1 MAPSNDQPSRP
12 PLPVRL
18 FMLVAARNP
27 LDMEHCH
34 VDHAPPVRYAYLFS
48 GLFVAYLATL
58 PVIDALRSDQGGAAS
73 ILSEASSPLLGLFA
87 LMALVL
93 VYLIMG
99 GFLARHLNGAVA
111 LFVVGV
117 GFSFLS
123 AGMGGI
129 HQFAW
134 SDASPWLLGVETVCW
149 ALATF
154 YLVWALNRSSGGLPD
169 VPHDW
174 KTEPIGS
181 WASLSSKPSLSALA
195 CSLIVLPVA
204 WVLLADDSHGQ
215 VLGAVIL
222 ASFLAGMAGR
232 VAAPKLD
239 PILIYPGVVLVGGLA
254 QLVVVSGWSGSLA
267 DALVEQTVPRFL
279 YVMPITWVAGS
290 LAGVSMGVGWA
301 RSFISEPPGTVADN

>member
-1 MAPSNDQPSRP
+1 M
-12 PLPVRL
+12 PVRL
-18 FMLVAARNP
+18 FLLLAARNP
-27 LDMEHCH
+27 LDMENCH
-34 VDHAPPVRYAYLFS
+34 VDHTPPARYAFLFS
-48 GLFVAYLATL
+48 GFLAAYLATL
-58 PVIDALRSDQGGAAS
+58 PVKDALWSDQGGAAP
-73 ILSEASSPLLGLFA
+73 ILLEASSPVIGLFA

-93 VYLIMG
+93 VYLVMAG
-99 GFLARHLNGAVA
+99 VLARHLNGAVA

-123 AGMGGI
+123 FSMGGI

-134 SDASPWLLGVETVCW
+134 SEGSPWLLGIETVCW
-149 ALATF
+149 AVVTF
-154 YLVWALNRSSGGLPD
+154 YLVWALNRASGGLPD

-181 WASLSSKPSLSALA
+181 WASLSSTPSLTALA
-195 CSLIVLPVA
+195 SSLIVLPFA

-222 ASFLAGMAGR
+222 ASFLAGMAAR

-254 QLVVVSGWSGSLA
+254 QLVVASGWSGSLA

-290 LAGVSMGVGWA
+290 LAGVSMGIGWA
-301 RSFISEPPGTVADN
+301 RSFIDNGLDSDEAS